1 MNEELEIKDAEVF
14 LEGDHF
20 KIFSSLKKNED
31 VKNEKILFLY
41 EDKIKIIS
49 KQMKKDFSKKIKI
62 KKIKKLKKIRKI
74 RNQKELMKYFNI
86 TQKK

>member
-14 LEGDHF
+14 LEGDPF

-49 KQMKKDFSKKIKI
+49 KTNEKGFFKKNK
-62 KKIKKLKKIRKI
+62 
-74 RNQKELMKYFNI
+74 NKENKETKENKEVYI
-86 TQKK
+86 SYI